1 MIIHVESPPSYD
13 IVHSVKTPCPNLKK
27 LIVPASTA
35 AITTI
40 LFPIFSDGNGFG
52 GRACTLPFC
61 AAPNH
66 EGGHSQA
73 IARVLNDCSG
83 DVETLA

>member
-1 MIIHVESPPSYD
+1 MN
-13 IVHSVKTPCPNLKK
+13 TPCPNLKK

-52 GRACTLPFC
+52 GRACTLLFC
-61 AAPNH
+61 AATNH

-73 IARVLNDCSG
+73 IVRVRNDCSV
-83 DVETLA
+83 DVEPLA